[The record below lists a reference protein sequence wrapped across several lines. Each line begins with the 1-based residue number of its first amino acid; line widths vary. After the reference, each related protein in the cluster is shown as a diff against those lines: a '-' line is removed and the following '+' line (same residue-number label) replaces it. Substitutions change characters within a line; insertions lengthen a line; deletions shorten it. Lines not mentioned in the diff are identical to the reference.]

1 MITIVLL
8 SYSIV
13 CLGNNN
19 QIPSTGELDSVLISY
34 DDLRIVNSKLV
45 ELDYTKQIN
54 TKYKSVISNDS
65 AIINNYKQL
74 NANINKTAIKYKK
87 QRNSLF
93 YIAIATTISFIISMI
108 K

>member
-34 DDLRIVNSKLV
+34 NDLRIVNSKLV
-45 ELDYTKQIN
+45 ELDYIKQIN
-54 TKYKSVISNDS
+54 AKYKSVISNDS

-87 QRNSLF
+87 QRNNLF
-93 YIAIATTISFIISMI
+93 CIAIATTISFIISMI